1 MNKIEIARGA
11 LRLRDDEAFKHLIS
25 EIEAGL
31 TKTFL
36 DASSTEKQLAEA
48 RETVRGL
55 AAIKRELVAQSDP
68 LKTADSKKG
77 QHRAS
82 D

>member
-1 MNKIEIARGA
+1 MNKTEIARGA
-11 LRLRDDEAFKHLIS
+11 ERLQDDEAFQHLIS

-55 AAIKRELVAQSDP
+55 AAIRRRLKAQTQAP
-68 LKTADSKKG
+68 QLAKN
-77 QHRAS
+77 
-82 D
+82 

>member
-11 LRLRDDEAFKHLIS
+11 EHLRDNEAFKHLIS

-31 TKTFL
+31 TKIFL

-55 AAIKRELVAQSDP
+55 AEIRRRLKAQIQAP
-68 LKTADSKKG
+68 KLAKN
-77 QHRAS
+77 
-82 D
+82 